1 MLTLSFAYYQ
11 YYNYL
16 YVLYGIFMFW
26 KNKSPLFLKE
36 KGNLWCFGTF
46 KYGVATQ
53 HNPSPGHSM
62 LVYAISKSLFDGP
75 IVKIACGWTHCLVQS
90 GNYKEVFL
98 LTVFFYTYKL

>member
-1 MLTLSFAYYQ
+1 MLTLSFAYHQ

-36 KGNLWCFGTF
+36 NGNLWCFGTF

-62 LVYAISKSLFDGP
+62 LVYAISKSLFDCP